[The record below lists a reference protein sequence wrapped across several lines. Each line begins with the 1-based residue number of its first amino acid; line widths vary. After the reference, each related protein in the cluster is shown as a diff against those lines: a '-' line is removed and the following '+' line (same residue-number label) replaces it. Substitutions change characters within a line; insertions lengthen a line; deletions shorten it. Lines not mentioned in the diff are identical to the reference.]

1 MSHPIIDK
9 YCFGQVYYGLCV
21 HDVVNLYSV
30 KYKNSLKGGIMENQ
44 ITDRPTKFCKNCGE
58 KIDAKAEICPK
69 CGVRQE
75 SPQAGKNKVVAG
87 LLAIFLGG
95 LGIHKFYL
103 GKPVQG
109 ILYIFLLFFFIS
121 PIIAFI
127 EGIIYLTMSDEAF
140 NAKYNKR

>member
-1 MSHPIIDK
+1 
-9 YCFGQVYYGLCV
+9 
-21 HDVVNLYSV
+21 
-30 KYKNSLKGGIMENQ
+30 MENQ

-87 LLAIFLGG
+87 LLAIFLGDF
-95 LGIHKFYL
+95 GIHKFYL

-109 ILYIFLLFFFIS
+109 ILYLFFCWFFFI
-121 PIIAFI
+121 PGIIAFI
-127 EGIIYLTMSDEAF
+127 EGIMYLAMSDEAF